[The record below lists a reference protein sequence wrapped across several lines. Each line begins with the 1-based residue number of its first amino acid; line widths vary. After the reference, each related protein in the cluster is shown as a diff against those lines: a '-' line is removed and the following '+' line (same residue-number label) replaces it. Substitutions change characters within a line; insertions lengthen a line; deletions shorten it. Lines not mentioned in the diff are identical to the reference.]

1 MRLNSKGEEGEED
14 HGHGASAFFPFLPK
28 KKQYQTG
35 GSSVKCARCCRA
47 FLLLPYLFLK
57 GVPVPKTNGK
67 THPFLPRT
75 LRLRGGKKK
84 IGGEEKILK
93 KRHSPISEAMNSG
106 AGPDSLSNQK
116 TIVLTYKRAAYPAPT
131 ARLSGARGPGPGLYR
146 VWGSRHSVPPLLK
159 EGHTAVSPA
168 VATETRGGRGGDHW
182 PGWQRGQVSRVMS
195 LPLERHTAGSR
206 GNRCG
211 LKTQPDA
218 GGPFPPRSGNHNNQ
232 GE

>member
-1 MRLNSKGEEGEED
+1 
-14 HGHGASAFFPFLPK
+14 
-28 KKQYQTG
+28 
-35 GSSVKCARCCRA
+35 
-47 FLLLPYLFLK
+47 
-57 GVPVPKTNGK
+57 
-67 THPFLPRT
+67 
-75 LRLRGGKKK
+75 
-84 IGGEEKILK
+84 
-93 KRHSPISEAMNSG
+93 MNSG

-116 TIVLTYKRAAYPAPT
+116 TIVLTYERAAYPAPT
-131 ARLSGARGPGPGLYR
+131 ARLSGVRGPGPGA
-146 VWGSRHSVPPLLK
+146 GFISSVGVPSQRPPLLK

-168 VATETRGGRGGDHW
+168 VATETRGVGGGDHW
-182 PGWQRGQVSRVMS
+182 PGWLRGQVSRVMS